1 MLERT
6 RINKCVNVLPISKS
20 AWTFSPLVIRTI
32 SQLSVSVER
41 LRNENDISNRAWG
54 VIMWERLRNKPGLK
68 PEQLQGEFNSLFS
81 ELISF
86 AIYLG
91 IPVKEESMAQPFWSQ
106 DSVFALL
113 EDRQLSVPLL

>member
-1 MLERT
+1 MNQ
-6 RINKCVNVLPISKS
+6 NKCVNVLLVSQS

-32 SQLSVSVER
+32 SQLSVSVEW

-54 VIMWERLRNKPGLK
+54 VIMWETLRNKLGLK
-68 PEQLQGEFNSLFS
+68 PEQLQWEFNSLFS

-91 IPVKEESMAQPFWSQ
+91 IPGKEESTAQPSWTAS
-106 DSVFALL
+106 LL
-113 EDRQLSVPLL
+113 C

>member
-1 MLERT
+1 
-6 RINKCVNVLPISKS
+6 
-20 AWTFSPLVIRTI
+20 
-32 SQLSVSVER
+32 
-41 LRNENDISNRAWG
+41 
-54 VIMWERLRNKPGLK
+54 MWERLRNKPGLK